1 MTKKIAVFS
10 RKMANIPHLD
20 AFLGAQVSLR
30 PLFASNIE
38 AVAGWGQK
46 ATTAKA
52 RAYAAKHKLPFFAV
66 EDGFL
71 RSLDLGV
78 NNAIPCSL
86 VLDKTGIY
94 YDATAPSDL
103 ETLLESE
110 GWEDPTLMREAQR
123 AIDFIRTYKLSK
135 YNHAPDAPPF
145 LLSTPSNR
153 LRVLIIDQTVGDSS
167 VALGLASAHTFEE
180 MLRTAHK
187 NHPGAAFFIKT
198 HPDVLAGKKQ
208 GYLTGK
214 QMAHATIIAEN
225 YSPLSILRE
234 ADIVYTVTSQMG
246 FEALLWGKEVHC
258 FGMPFYA
265 GWGLT
270 HDYLSCVRRTK
281 QRKLAEVFAAAYMQ
295 YARYVNPITGQPCTI
310 FDTLRLLTTQRQIN
324 ERNRG
329 YTAALGFK
337 HWKKPHARAFLQA
350 THSTLQFFHAEEQAI
365 NAAKKNKGRLAV
377 WASSASP
384 DLPRKCAEAH
394 VPLVRLEDGFLRSV
408 GLGSDY
414 GSPLSLV
421 LDTEGIYYDPN
432 TPCLLESLFLGKLF
446 HTAQQANTHVA
457 FTESLLHRARA
468 LRRYIVEEGITK
480 YNLKNPVAASA
491 LVATDFAE
499 KANGAEIILVPGQVE
514 DDASVRL
521 GGMGIHTNEELLRA
535 VRQAKPHA
543 YILYKPHPDV
553 EKGNRIGKIPEEI
566 TLQYANAI
574 IREHSMAELFPLID
588 SVHTLTS
595 LTGFEALL
603 RGINVHTYGGP
614 FYAGWGL
621 TTDRVTFIRRNT
633 PISLDAL
640 VAGALIL
647 YPCYYDWRT
656 RLFCTPEDACYLM
669 QQPPPPPTLW
679 VRFARLFHFLWK
691 PK

>member
-1 MTKKIAVFS
+1 MTKQIAVFS
-10 RKMANIPHLD
+10 RKMAKIPHLG
-20 AFLGAQVSLR
+20 AFLGAPVCLR
-30 PLFASNIE
+30 PFSASNIE

-46 ATTAKA
+46 GTTAKA
-52 RAYAAKHKLPFFAV
+52 RAYAAKHRLPFFAV

-78 NNAIPCSL
+78 HNAIPCSL

-103 ETLLESE
+103 ETMLEKE
-110 GWEDPTLMREAQR
+110 GWEEATLMRDAQR

-214 QMAHATIIAEN
+214 QGPHATIIGEN

-270 HDYLSCVRRTK
+270 HDHLSCIRRTK
-281 QRKLAEVFAAAYMQ
+281 KRKLTELFAAAYML
-295 YARYVNPITGQPCTI
+295 YARYVNPISGQPCTI
-310 FDTLRLLTTQRQIN
+310 FDTLRLLATQRQIN

-337 HWKKPHARAFLQA
+337 HWKKPHARAFLQT
-350 THSTLQFFHAEEQAI
+350 THGTLKFFIQEDQAI
-365 NAAKKNKGRLAV
+365 NAAKKHKGRLAV

-421 LDTEGIYYDPN
+421 LDIEGIYYDPSN
-432 TPCLLESLFLGKLF
+432 PCLLESLFLGKPF
-446 HTAQQANTHVA
+446 HSSYQHSAHVS
-457 FTESLLHRARA
+457 FTETLLRRARA
-468 LRRYIVEEGITK
+468 LRAYIVEEGITK
-480 YNLKNPVAASA
+480 YNLKNAATA
-491 LVATDFAE
+491 PPLDFAE
-499 KANGAEIILVPGQVE
+499 KADGAEIILVPGQVE

-535 VRQAKPHA
+535 VRAAKPNA

-566 TLQYANAI
+566 ALQFANTI
-574 IREHSMAELFPLID
+574 ICDRSMAELFPLID

-603 RGINVHTYGGP
+603 RGIDVHTYGGP

-621 TTDRVTFIRRNT
+621 TTDRVTFPRRNT

-656 RLFCTPEDACYLM
+656 HLFCTPEDACYLM
-669 QQPPPPPTLW
+669 QQPPPRPTLW

>member
-1 MTKKIAVFS
+1 MTKHIAVFS
-10 RKMANIPHLD
+10 RKMAKIPHLGT
-20 AFLGAQVSLR
+20 FLGAPTRLR
-30 PLFASNIE
+30 PLFATHIE

-52 RAYAAKHKLPFFAV
+52 RTYAAKHRLPFIAV

-78 NNAIPCSL
+78 HGAIPCSL

-103 ETLLESE
+103 EIMLENE
-110 GWEDPTLMREAQR
+110 GWEDPALLKDAQR
-123 AIDFIRTYKLSK
+123 AIDYIRTYNLSK

-145 LLSTPSNR
+145 LLTTPANR
-153 LRVLIIDQTVGDSS
+153 LRVLIIDQTLGDSS
-167 VALGLASAHTFEE
+167 VGLGLASAHTFEE

-198 HPDVLAGKKQ
+198 HPDVLAGKKK
-208 GYLTGK
+208 GYLTGV
-214 QMAHATIIAEN
+214 QGPHATVIGEN

-234 ADIVYTVTSQMG
+234 ADVVYTVTSQMG

-270 HDYLSCVRRTK
+270 HDHLSCVRRTK
-281 QRKLAEVFAAAYMQ
+281 KRKLVEVFAAAYMR
-295 YARYVNPITGQPCTI
+295 YARYVNPITGQPCSI
-310 FDTLRLLTTQRQIN
+310 FDTLRLLATQRQIN

-337 HWKKPHARAFLQA
+337 HWKKPHARAFLHG
-350 THSTLQFFHAEEQAI
+350 TDSRIQFFHTEEKAI
-365 NAAKKNKGRLAV
+365 LAAKKNKGRLAV

-384 DLPRKCAEAH
+384 TLPAKCAEAQ

-414 GSPLSLV
+414 GHPLSLV
-421 LDTEGIYYDPN
+421 QDIEGIYYNPN
-432 TPCLLESLFLGKLF
+432 EPCLLESLFLRKPF
-446 HTAQQANTHVA
+446 HTPREHNTHVS
-457 FTESLLHRARA
+457 FTDALLRRARK
-468 LRRYIVEEGITK
+468 LRAYIVEEGITK
-480 YNLKNPVAASA
+480 YNLKNKN
-491 LVATDFAE
+491 ATPLDFAE
-499 KANGAEIILVPGQVE
+499 HADGAEIILVPGQVE

-521 GGMGIHTNEELLRA
+521 GGMGIHTNEDLLRT
-535 VRQAKPHA
+535 VREINPHA

-553 EKGNRIGKIPEEI
+553 EKGNRIGKIPDEI
-566 TLQYANAI
+566 CQRYANII
-574 IREHSMAELFPLID
+574 IRDRSMAEIFPHID
-588 SVHTLTS
+588 AVHTLTS

-603 RGINVHTYGGP
+603 RGISVHTYGGP

-621 TTDRVTFIRRNT
+621 TTDRIAFPRRNK

-656 RLFCTPEDACYLM
+656 KLFCTPEDACYLM
-669 QQPPPPPTLW
+669 QQPPPRPTLW
-679 VRFARLFHFLWK
+679 VRFARMFHFLWK